1 MPSLR
6 TAVALT
12 LTAAA
17 ALAPAGVAVADPAP
31 AARGLA
37 GTLPSTP
44 VTDALPTRYVLGGLD
59 AALAGGVAPVKH
71 LTLDPLANTGSDPLD
86 NAVGSQ
92 IADFRPL
99 STALVTGPIARGG
112 SLSTLPLVGKVVGLL
127 PG

>member
-1 MPSLR
+1 MPARVFPPCGTYNGLCRRGDAAIRCGGEVRCRRSPPGARRAPIGTVSMPSLR

-59 AALAGGVAPVKH
+59 AALAGG
-71 LTLDPLANTGSDPLD
+71 
-86 NAVGSQ
+86 
-92 IADFRPL
+92 
-99 STALVTGPIARGG
+99 
-112 SLSTLPLVGKVVGLL
+112 
-127 PG
+127 